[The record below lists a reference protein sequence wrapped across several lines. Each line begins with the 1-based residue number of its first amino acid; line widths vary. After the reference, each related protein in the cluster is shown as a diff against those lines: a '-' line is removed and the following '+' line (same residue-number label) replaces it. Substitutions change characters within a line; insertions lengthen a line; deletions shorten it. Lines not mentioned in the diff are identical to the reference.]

1 MVLAPGRSFN
11 SAGNSGFLG
20 VVGVLGSESC
30 RTLFTPVLAGTSGTL
45 KGPVG
50 VVKLPVEVPSEVPA
64 VGVEVPAEVPALGV
78 EVPALG
84 VPIVG

>member
-11 SAGNSGFLG
+11 SAGNSCFRG
-20 VVGVLGSESC
+20 VVEVLGSESC
-30 RTLFTPVLAGTSGTL
+30 RTLFAPVLAGTSGTL

-50 VVKLPVEVPSEVPA
+50 VVKLPVEVPA
-64 VGVEVPAEVPALGV
+64 LGVVVPALGV
-78 EVPALG
+78 VKPVE